1 MHNCAMRTVRGMSK
15 TRRVSAIETE
25 ERRQQKFID
34 LARQF
39 RATNETPKVKRLG
52 DRLGRMVFNT
62 NAPD

>member
-1 MHNCAMRTVRGMSK
+1 MSK